1 MIEKHLH
8 LISNGNFSNHHL
20 PILKEI
26 QHDIDF
32 LHIREK
38 EKTAKQLM
46 DSINSLIGIGF
57 PLSKIIINDRID
69 VAYMMKCAGV
79 QLAYHSACVSAVKK
93 HFPSMLCGKSVHSV
107 KEAKRAEEEGADFLL
122 YGHIF
127 ASNSKPNQVP
137 RGLIALNR
145 LIDSVAIP
153 VYAIGGIT
161 PALARDILK
170 CNASGIAIMSG
181 IWEAAQPLQAVKA
194 YRKVL
199 KEARRDRYE

>member
-1 MIEKHLH
+1 
-8 LISNGNFSNHHL
+8 
-20 PILKEI
+20 
-26 QHDIDF
+26 
-32 LHIREK
+32 
-38 EKTAKQLM
+38 M

-93 HFPSMLCGKSVHSV
+93 TFSIHVMWEICSFRKRGKAS
-107 KEAKRAEEEGADFLL
+107 RRRRCRFFLL